1 MADELTGFLY
11 AASKDISA
19 LETLRRDSV
28 SEHTEAIAFH
38 AQQAAEK
45 MLKSIFLEKGVP
57 APRTHDLVHLLEV
70 ARENEWIE
78 CRKREIEAA
87 MSLSD
92 YAVAA
97 RYEFSPEIGEGEA
110 LQAIAYCNDIAGL
123 LERNRFTAVR
133 ADSDAHFLHD
143 EADAESNE

>member
-57 APRTHDLVHLLEV
+57 APRRHDLVHLLEV
-70 ARENEWIE
+70 AQGSGWIE
-78 CRKREIEAA
+78 CRKREIEASMA
-87 MSLSD
+87 LSD

-110 LQAIAYCNDIAGL
+110 LQAIAYCSDIAGML
-123 LERNRFTAVR
+123 RRNGFPAVQV
-133 ADSDAHFLHD
+133 AAEPHLLHD
-143 EADAESNE
+143 EADAE